1 MLMNQST
8 NPLTPVI
15 TSQTTGCA
23 HSMSECNGQEGSRS
37 PARIFSSWSVSV
49 VNEQPVLITS
59 SYETCRTYRLHFIAN
74 CLEQNLHYVIYELFL
89 RQNVLRELIKF
100 TIISA

>member
-1 MLMNQST
+1 MNQST
-8 NPLTPVI
+8 KPLTPVI
-15 TSQTTGCA
+15 ISQMTGCV

-37 PARIFSSWSVSV
+37 PARIFSYWSVSL

-59 SYETCRTYRLHFIAN
+59 SYETYRMYRLRFIAN

-89 RQNVLRELIKF
+89 RQNVLLELIKF
-100 TIISA
+100 SIISA